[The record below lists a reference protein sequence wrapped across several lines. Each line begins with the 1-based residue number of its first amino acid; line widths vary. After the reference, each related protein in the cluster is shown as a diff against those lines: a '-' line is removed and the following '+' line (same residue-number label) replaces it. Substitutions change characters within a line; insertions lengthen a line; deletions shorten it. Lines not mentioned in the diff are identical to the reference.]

1 MKKFFEKLSP
11 YLIRFGERGLSI
23 AAFIFP
29 FVEVVSYFGPK
40 VFLNTDS
47 VALRMFYS
55 TYIEKLSR
63 FYTDNNLLIFI
74 FMVWVFI
81 VCVRGSQSGNFPL
94 TKYVR
99 YNVIQA
105 ILLNIVCSCSGVVF
119 TFLPI
124 VLRESMV
131 GVIFANFLFL
141 GIVLLIAYSSLL
153 IAYGR
158 FPKIPILSD
167 AAKLQVQQG

>member
-81 VCVRGSQSGNFPL
+81 VCARGSVPL

>member
-1 MKKFFEKLSP
+1 
-11 YLIRFGERGLSI
+11 
-23 AAFIFP
+23 
-29 FVEVVSYFGPK
+29 
-40 VFLNTDS
+40 
-47 VALRMFYS
+47 
-55 TYIEKLSR
+55 
-63 FYTDNNLLIFI
+63 
-74 FMVWVFI
+74 MVWVFI
-81 VCVRGSQSGNFPL
+81 VCARGSVPWL
-94 TKYVR
+94 TKYLC

-105 ILLNIVCSCSGVVF
+105 ILLNIVCSCSGVLF
-119 TFLPI
+119 TYLPV

-167 AAKLQVQQG
+167 AAKLSMQVQQG